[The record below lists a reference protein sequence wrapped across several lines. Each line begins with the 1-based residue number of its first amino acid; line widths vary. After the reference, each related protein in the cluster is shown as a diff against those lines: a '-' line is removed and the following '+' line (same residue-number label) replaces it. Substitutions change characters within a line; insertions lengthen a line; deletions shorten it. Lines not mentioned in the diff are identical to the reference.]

1 VAVAIIGLML
11 SSAAAGQQIT
21 TENEQVLLEGEA
33 NTVEKVAAV
42 LAPGARTMLFT
53 VPPLETAKTS
63 EGPHKLY
70 LYDFSSSARVELA
83 IGAFDLSMS
92 YPLRYNSVFSADGSV
107 CLLPDLRAGDVATND
122 FVRPLLVCD
131 LSNGRLINTVY
142 ATNINT
148 QQIDSSGEYLIGV
161 DGKAYP
167 LRSSVARGRR
177 GTSARSGAA
186 APTTGRATGA
196 VRVSRP
202 NTRPSNLTVITSPLG
217 VYTPGRGQL
226 LAVSP
231 TGMVAAYGTTHYAA
245 NSLRQ
250 GSSARMVLW
259 DLSTNQQVAAM
270 PVMPDSDA
278 QDKAV
283 TAFTPDGKYLIYGDG
298 KAGTGKGRVLRVYD
312 IAAKRNIAEI
322 PGKSVAGR
330 GPTPGSVY
338 LRTSSGEP
346 AIVRYDA
353 ASNTSTPVA
362 LPQRSIKCIGGD
374 KIGYVRSEEGRGF
387 FCIADL
393 VSTP

>member
-1 VAVAIIGLML
+1 
-11 SSAAAGQQIT
+11 
-21 TENEQVLLEGEA
+21 
-33 NTVEKVAAV
+33 
-42 LAPGARTMLFT
+42 
-53 VPPLETAKTS
+53 
-63 EGPHKLY
+63 
-70 LYDFSSSARVELA
+70 
-83 IGAFDLSMS
+83 
-92 YPLRYNSVFSADGSV
+92 
-107 CLLPDLRAGDVATND
+107 
-122 FVRPLLVCD
+122 
-131 LSNGRLINTVY
+131 
-142 ATNINT
+142 
-148 QQIDSSGEYLIGV
+148 
-161 DGKAYP
+161 
-167 LRSSVARGRR
+167 
-177 GTSARSGAA
+177 
-186 APTTGRATGA
+186 
-196 VRVSRP
+196 
-202 NTRPSNLTVITSPLG
+202 
-217 VYTPGRGQL
+217 
-226 LAVSP
+226 
-231 TGMVAAYGTTHYAA
+231 MVAAYGTTHYAA

-330 GPTPGSVY
+330 GPTPASVY
-338 LRTSSGEP
+338 VRTSSGEP